1 MEQLIQ
7 TILSDKL
14 YLTLVIILIVF
25 IVLFIIKKLFKWL
38 IISLL
43 VFIAFLIYAH
53 YKGESIKDVLKKTK
67 QQGELILNKG
77 KNELKKTV
85 SE

>member
-1 MEQLIQ
+1 
-7 TILSDKL
+7 
-14 YLTLVIILIVF
+14 
-25 IVLFIIKKLFKWL
+25 LFKWVV
-38 IISLL
+38 ISLL
-43 VFIAFLIYAH
+43 IFIAFLIYAH

>member
-14 YLTLVIILIVF
+14 YLTLAIILIVF

-53 YKGESIKDVLKKTK
+53 FKGESIKDVLKK
-67 QQGELILNKG
+67 QNNK
-77 KNELKKTV
+77 V
-85 SE
+85 S